1 MATATA
7 TSTYSS
13 STAQIPSLSPAE
25 LSYLHTSLSYPRNPV
40 RTDGRSA
47 TQFRP
52 LTAETDILPGAN
64 GSARIGFADGTQAIV
79 GVKAEVERTVVGGV
93 LDREGGD
100 VVGEGEGE
108 GKAGGKSRGRG
119 GESSWVEMSIEIP
132 GLRDDD
138 ALPVFL
144 AEMMREALMV
154 SGSGEGDGDADGSG
168 GGEGMPQGLKGRLV
182 INGGWHWRIYIDI
195 LLLSPPL
202 SYPLPLL
209 SLTTHLALLSTKL
222 PRLISKDE
230 EDPMF
235 DDDWAAAE
243 YLYPRRP
250 SQPQK
255 QQQHRK
261 AASASATNTST
272 SATPHLH
279 PFRPPVTLLV
289 ISVGDNIIFDPS
301 REEIAVA
308 EAVLAVS
315 VGRDTSTTTTTTTEN
330 QNGPPTSNPLK
341 LLSIRTIDPPSRL
354 TNPGIPNSENAA
366 TIGFAAGG
374 AGQNETTST
383 SVAMAGAAVD
393 TGEDVAG
400 VWRPRRGGVKRGVV
414 SRIVEMVLKK
424 GGVGE
429 EVMEGLEG
437 VEVG

>member
-1 MATATA
+1 MSTAT
-7 TSTYSS
+7 TT
-13 STAQIPSLSPAE
+13 TLPSLSPAE
-25 LSYLHTSLSYPRNPV
+25 LSYLHTSLSHARHPI

-52 LTAETDILPGAN
+52 LSAETGLLPGAN

-79 GVKAEVERTVVGGV
+79 GVKGEVERTGLGMGMGLGLGLGIGGEVVSGLEDQDQGEEG
-93 LDREGGD
+93 REGKSGRR
-100 VVGEGEGE
+100 
-108 GKAGGKSRGRG
+108 GGGGRG
-119 GESSWVEMSIEIP
+119 EWVEMSIEIP

-138 ALPVFL
+138 PLPVFL
-144 AEMMREALMV
+144 AEMMREGLV
-154 SGSGEGDGDADGSG
+154 GSG
-168 GGEGMPQGLKGRLV
+168 GEEGEGGLKERLV
-182 INGGWHWRIYIDI
+182 INQGWHWRIYIDI

-222 PRLISKDE
+222 PKLKSKDE

-243 YLYPRRP
+243 YLYPRRTH
-250 SQPQK
+250 S
-255 QQQHRK
+255 H
-261 AASASATNTST
+261 TTHTTSSSTTHT
-272 SATPHLH
+272 SKPPTQITTH

-289 ISVGDNIIFDPS
+289 IAVGDNIIFDPS

-308 EAVLAVS
+308 EAVLAVT
-315 VGRDTSTTTTTTTEN
+315 VGRTTNFNSNRTNNNNNKDGEGST
-330 QNGPPTSNPLK
+330 LK

-354 TNPGIPNSENAA
+354 TSPGIPNKENAA
-366 TIGFAAGG
+366 TIGFAMTG
-374 AGQNETTST
+374 AGVGEGEEVGGGG
-383 SVAMAGAAVD
+383 VAAAVD

-400 VWRPRRGGVKRGVV
+400 VWSPRRGGVKRAVIA
-414 SRIVEMVLKK
+414 RIVRMVLKR